1 MNELLNYSPD
11 FIVKPGETILEM
23 LDEHAMTQKELA
35 KRMNLTEK
43 TICEIIKGNSPITQK
58 HAKSLENI
66 LELPY
71 NFWINLQRNYD
82 DALFKMN
89 RKQELDNQIEL
100 AEKFPLETL
109 KMMGLIPKGRNKGID
124 LVEKL
129 LRVFK
134 VQNLN
139 QVLELYNLEFD
150 CKISE
155 KHFVDE
161 YALVTWMRLG
171 ELQAEKNINYNDLSP
186 FDSKKTQ
193 LYLNKIRN
201 LNLETDPSVFL
212 NELEKECKELGIVF
226 VVVPE
231 IKRSRISGMARWLKV
246 GKRKIPMIQLSLRG
260 KKHDMFWFT
269 FFHEL
274 GHILLHRNE
283 LCIDIDDKESRDNKE
298 NEADSFARDVL
309 IPDDLYQVFLNSIN
323 SQQVS
328 ITSIVSFAKDIG
340 VHPGILLG
348 RLQKEGIINW
358 NRLNELKTTYKWNFE
373 KI

>member
-35 KRMNLTEK
+35 KRMGLTEK
-43 TICEIIKGNSPITQK
+43 TVCEIIKGNSPITQK

-71 NFWINLQRNYD
+71 SFWINLQRNYD
-82 DALFKMN
+82 DALFN
-89 RKQELDNQIEL
+89 LHRTNELNSQIEL

-139 QVLELYNLEFD
+139 QILGLYNLEFD

-155 KHFVDE
+155 KHAVDE

-171 ELQAEKNINYNDLSP
+171 ELQAEKHFDYDYLP
-186 FDSKKTQ
+186 TFDSKKTH
-193 LYLNKIRN
+193 LHLSKLRN
-201 LNLETDPSVFL
+201 LNLEVDPSIFL
-212 NELEKECKELGIVF
+212 NQLEKECEELGIIF

-283 LCIDIDDKESRDNKE
+283 LCIDIDNKGSTDDKES
-298 NEADSFARDVL
+298 EADSFARDIL
-309 IPDDLYQVFLNSIN
+309 IPESLYQNFLQFSASETI
-323 SQQVS
+323 S
-328 ITSIVSFAKDIG
+328 ITSIKSFANDIG

-348 RLQKEGIINW
+348 RLQKEGFTNW
-358 NRLNELKTTYKWNFE
+358 NRFNELKTTYKWDFE

>member
-171 ELQAEKNINYNDLSP
+171 ELQAEKNINYNDLSS